1 MICSVCSIG
10 LHYLILKFLSV
21 NLFLWGHELANS
33 FLLFSVHKSLLQIIK
48 KFSLRHRLHFLL
60 ILSYG
65 LQVASTFHC
74 TRNGF
79 LASFRVHIYFDSS
92 VSFLLFACRNEVMW
106 FLYLSL
112 KFVASPTYDSF
123 VTSVVTDAWYTTF
136 AWNELASENH
146 VSCTSILPQQRLE
159 VHHSQWDYP
168 APGHQPKYF
177 YASAGH
183 HGFEIRVFLLL
194 GELPTKA
201 SKLHLPGTNWCSGA
215 SNSPFT
221 PSPVGSKRLCHE
233 KARNWVSVV
242 RGSLRRI
249 PYGTFLKTVKRSALT
264 AIPAVTTFGNT
275 RAQTIGVYTYIYT
288 C

>member
-1 MICSVCSIG
+1 MICSVCAIG

-33 FLLFSVHKSLLQIIK
+33 FLLFSVHKSFLQIIK

-79 LASFRVHIYFDSS
+79 LASFRVHMYFDSS

-123 VTSVVTDAWYTTF
+123 VASIVTDAWYTTF
-136 AWNELASENH
+136 AWRHLPSSGHSGFFRQLHVRPCCCVGPGVA
-146 VSCTSILPQQRLE
+146 VSCERI
-159 VHHSQWDYP
+159 
-168 APGHQPKYF
+168 
-177 YASAGH
+177 
-183 HGFEIRVFLLL
+183 FLLWVEMMVFIF
-194 GELPTKA
+194 GM
-201 SKLHLPGTNWCSGA
+201 
-215 SNSPFT
+215 
-221 PSPVGSKRLCHE
+221 HE
-233 KARNWVSVV
+233 
-242 RGSLRRI
+242 
-249 PYGTFLKTVKRSALT
+249 
-264 AIPAVTTFGNT
+264 
-275 RAQTIGVYTYIYT
+275 
-288 C
+288 